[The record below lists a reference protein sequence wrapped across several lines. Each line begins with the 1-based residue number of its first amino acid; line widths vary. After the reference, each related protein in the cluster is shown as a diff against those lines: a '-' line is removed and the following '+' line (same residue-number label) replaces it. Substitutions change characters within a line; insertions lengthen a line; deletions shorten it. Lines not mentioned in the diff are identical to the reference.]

1 MGFNLSPVAYRI
13 SIPKSWLGVFAAVIF
28 GAGAC
33 GGSVATRTPT
43 QSPSAIQ
50 NATMTVSGELRSYTV
65 FSPLSLDPKKLVPL
79 VVAIHGYTVDST
91 EMETSSHFD
100 DQATRGGFI
109 VVYPQG
115 LNNSWN
121 AGSCCGRN
129 SNDDVGFIRDL
140 IDRLIKSGH
149 IDRTQVFATGMSNG
163 GAMAQRLACDL
174 ADRVTAVASVSGSL
188 LTVSCNPSRAISVME
203 MHGTADSLVPYKGGS
218 TPGLGYFPPTMSIMQ
233 RWANVDGCAATPA
246 VGQSGIATTYSWS
259 GCRDG
264 TSVVLEAIAGEDHT
278 WFAPENMP
286 GEPDATQVTWNFLSH
301 APPLP

>member
-1 MGFNLSPVAYRI
+1 LCLFAVVTF
-13 SIPKSWLGVFAAVIF
+13 GV
-28 GAGAC
+28 GAC
-33 GGSVATRTPT
+33 RGSVATPTPSP
-43 QSPSAIQ
+43 SPSAVQ
-50 NATMTVSGELRSYTV
+50 NATLTFNGLLRSYTV
-65 FSPLSLDPKKLVPL
+65 FRSLSMNPKQLVPL

-100 DQATRGGFI
+100 DLAQQDGFI

-115 LNNSWN
+115 LSNSWN
-121 AGSCCGRN
+121 AGSCCGHN
-129 SNDDVGFIRDL
+129 SNDDVGFIRAL
-140 IDRLIKSGH
+140 IDRLVSGGH
-149 IDRTQVFATGMSNG
+149 VDRTRVFVTGMSNG

-174 ADRVTAVASVSGSL
+174 ADRIAAVASVSGSL
-188 LTVSCNPSRAISVME
+188 LTASCNPSRAISVME

-233 RWANVDGCAATPA
+233 RWANVDDCPATPA
-246 VGQSGIATTYSWS
+246 VGQSGIATTYSWT

-264 TSVVLEAIAGEDHT
+264 TSVVLEAIAGEDHI

-286 GEPDATQVTWNFLSH
+286 GEPDATEVTWNFFSH